1 MKIGFYGATGSYD
14 FGDYAMMV
22 HNIQT
27 ILNRRPDTE
36 IYVYTPDKYITLQML
51 ADNLLDFHQLR
62 QIKIVQEPTVLLGRW
77 QRLADKIEDKV
88 MHKRHYFYRK
98 YNNIK
103 AGGGRRLLTLILW
116 QQ

>member
-36 IYVYTPDKYITLQML
+36 IYIYTPDKYITLQML
-51 ADNLLDFHQLR
+51 VDNMLDFQQLR
-62 QIKIVQEPTVLLGRW
+62 QIKIVQEPTVLLGRY
-77 QRLADKIEDKV
+77 QRLVDKIEGFVVK
-88 MHKRHYFYRK
+88 
-98 YNNIK
+98 
-103 AGGGRRLLTLILW
+103 
-116 QQ
+116 